1 MSDLVRGD
9 DGLLRCPW
17 GASTPDYQRYHD
29 TEWGRPVH
37 GDVAIFERLTLEAF
51 QSGLSWLTV
60 LRKRDSFR
68 AAFDG
73 FDIERVAS
81 YADDERT
88 RLLEDAGIVRNR
100 AKVEATISNAR
111 AAAAL
116 RESDGEGALDR
127 LVWSFAPAGRRA
139 RPRRLVDI
147 VANTPESTALAKA
160 LKQHGFVF
168 VGPTTLHAAMQA
180 MGLVDDHLTG
190 CAAVRGAG

>member
-1 MSDLVRGD
+1 MSDLVRGN

-37 GDVAIFERLTLEAF
+37 GDVVIFERLTLEAF
-51 QSGLSWLTV
+51 QSGLSWLTI

-73 FDIERVAS
+73 FDIERVAG
-81 YADDERT
+81 YADGERA
-88 RLLEDAGIVRNR
+88 RLLEDARIVRNR
-100 AKVEATISNAR
+100 AKVEATITNAR

-127 LVWSFAPAGRRA
+127 LVWSFAPAGHRA

-147 VANTPESTALAKA
+147 VASTPESTALAKE
-160 LKQHGFVF
+160 LKKHGFVF
-168 VGPTTLHAAMQA
+168 VGPTTMHAAMQA

>member
-1 MSDLVRGD
+1 MSDLVRGN

-37 GDVAIFERLTLEAF
+37 GDVVIFERLTLEAF
-51 QSGLSWLTV
+51 QSGLSWLTI

-68 AAFDG
+68 AAFVG
-73 FDIERVAS
+73 FDIERVAG
-81 YADDERT
+81 YADGERA
-88 RLLEDAGIVRNR
+88 RLLEDARIVRNR
-100 AKVEATISNAR
+100 AKVEATITNAR

-127 LVWSFAPAGRRA
+127 LVWSFAPAGHRA

-147 VANTPESTALAKA
+147 VASTPESTALAKE
-160 LKQHGFVF
+160 LKKHGFVF
-168 VGPTTLHAAMQA
+168 VGPTTMHAAMQA

>member
-1 MSDLVRGD
+1 MSDLVRGN

-51 QSGLSWLTV
+51 QSGLSWLTI

-73 FDIERVAS
+73 FDIERVAG
-81 YADDERT
+81 YADGERA
-88 RLLEDAGIVRNR
+88 RLLEDARIVRNR
-100 AKVEATISNAR
+100 AKVEATITNAR

-127 LVWSFAPAGRRA
+127 LVWSFAPAGHRA

-147 VANTPESTALAKA
+147 VASTPESTALAKE
-160 LKQHGFVF
+160 LKKHGFVF
-168 VGPTTLHAAMQA
+168 VGPTTMHAAMQA

>member
-1 MSDLVRGD
+1 MSDLVRGN

-37 GDVAIFERLTLEAF
+37 GDVVIFERLTLEAF
-51 QSGLSWLTV
+51 QSGLSWLTI

-68 AAFDG
+68 AAFVG
-73 FDIERVAS
+73 FDIERVAG
-81 YADDERT
+81 YADGERA
-88 RLLEDAGIVRNR
+88 RLLEDARIVRNR
-100 AKVEATISNAR
+100 AKVEATITNAR

-127 LVWSFAPAGRRA
+127 LVWSFAPAGHRA

-147 VANTPESTALAKA
+147 VASTPESTALAKA
-160 LKQHGFVF
+160 LKRHGFVF
-168 VGPTTLHAAMQA
+168 VGPTTMHAAMQA